1 MTIPRRAACLER
13 AVALWLLL
21 PPPPPRDDDDSDEA
35 NDEVRRGGGDGSAA
49 GRAIAEGPGESVD
62 MLGSRYSLCAYGIGS
77 GDSSVIDTRATPA
90 GLHVGEV
97 GLEGRRRAGL
107 EERLSKWVA

>member
-1 MTIPRRAACLER
+1 MTIPKRAACLER

-49 GRAIAEGPGESVD
+49 GRAIAEGPGERVD
-62 MLGSRYSLCAYGIGS
+62 MLGLCTLCGYGIGS
-77 GDSSVIDTRATPA
+77 GDSSVIDTRATQLVSRSARSDLKEDA
-90 GLHVGEV
+90 GRVWRSVSPRE
-97 GLEGRRRAGL
+97 
-107 EERLSKWVA
+107 